1 MFLEILQ
8 NSHENT
14 CAAVSFL
21 IKPQALTC
29 NFIKKE
35 TLAQAFYCEFCEIS
49 KYTFSYGTP
58 PLAASGQSDFQKK
71 GLKREREREV
81 WRVRLPTKTV
91 LRYPTLML
99 SSRRGHSIDVSNN
112 IYGCLSGL
120 SCRCFS

>member
-58 PLAASGQSDFQKK
+58 PLAASGQSDFQTK
-71 GLKREREREV
+71 GLKRERER
-81 WRVRLPTKTV
+81 K
-91 LRYPTLML
+91 
-99 SSRRGHSIDVSNN
+99 RGLKSTAANKNSIEISYIDA
-112 IYGCLSGL
+112 IK
-120 SCRCFS
+120 